1 MAREWPARWDRRS
14 TAPGGRRDGREV
26 WSIHGW
32 RRVRPA
38 NASVDEIGLPPR
50 RARPT
55 ELRFGYVIAAYRIS
69 IRYGKDA
76 DIGCR
81 ATGPHPRRGRR
92 NVCRARIRR
101 GEDAGRRSTRR
112 RRAIG
117 PLRPFRFQTGT
128 PHHGARTTRRA
139 VEGPLTA
146 ATRGRVSRGV
156 GPREHRELLRVR

>member
-50 RARPT
+50 RSRPT

-69 IRYGKDA
+69 IRYGNDA
-76 DIGCR
+76 DIGYS
-81 ATGPHPRRGRR
+81 ATGPHTRRGRR
-92 NVCRARIRR
+92 NISSARIPRR
-101 GEDAGRRSTRR
+101 EHA
-112 RRAIG
+112 
-117 PLRPFRFQTGT
+117 
-128 PHHGARTTRRA
+128 
-139 VEGPLTA
+139 
-146 ATRGRVSRGV
+146 
-156 GPREHRELLRVR
+156 GPRTQR

>member
-1 MAREWPARWDRRS
+1 MTRGWPARRDRRS

-38 NASVDEIGLPPR
+38 SASVDEIGLSPR
-50 RARPT
+50 RSRPT

-81 ATGPHPRRGRR
+81 ATGPHPRRGRG
-92 NVCRARIRR
+92 NVRSARVRR
-101 GEDAGRRSTRR
+101 GEDAGCRGTRR
-112 RRAIG
+112 RRAIVAI
-117 PLRPFRFQTGT
+117 RPFRFQTGT
-128 PHHGARTTRRA
+128 PQHGPRTTRRA

-146 ATRGRVSRGV
+146 ATRGRVGRRV